1 MNYENLKKEGRK
13 VEIRERTEKGKVRSR
28 KKTKGRKR
36 KKILEKKRDELEK
49 DASEKTGK
57 DEWR

>member
-13 VEIRERTEKGKVRSR
+13 VEIRERMEKGKVRSR

-36 KKILEKKRDELEK
+36 KKYWKKE
-49 DASEKTGK
+49 G
-57 DEWR
+57 